1 MTSRSCLGHDRV
13 TELSG
18 ITAVITGATRGLGL
32 ETAVRLAGRGA
43 TVIITGRDP
52 ARIEA
57 ALDEI
62 RKRTGSSS
70 ASGLKADF
78 TSMADVRRLAAEA
91 LAQTPRL
98 NLLINNAGTVYAQ
111 RTITVDGLE
120 ATFAVN
126 HLAPFLLTR
135 LLLDRIIAN
144 APARIV
150 TVASHAHYHGTLD
163 FGDYGFERDYRIM
176 RAYSRSKLCNVLF
189 TRELARRLEG
199 TGVTANA
206 LHPGTIATNIWSG
219 APAWARPVLA
229 LAKRFMMEPTP
240 TGAER
245 IVWLATSPEVAETTG
260 HYFERNRSVEPS
272 ALAQD
277 DALGRELWEM
287 SEKMGQEAWG
297 MGPGE

>member
-98 NLLINNAGTVYAQ
+98 NLLINN
-111 RTITVDGLE
+111 
-120 ATFAVN
+120 
-126 HLAPFLLTR
+126 
-135 LLLDRIIAN
+135 
-144 APARIV
+144 
-150 TVASHAHYHGTLD
+150 
-163 FGDYGFERDYRIM
+163 
-176 RAYSRSKLCNVLF
+176 
-189 TRELARRLEG
+189 
-199 TGVTANA
+199 
-206 LHPGTIATNIWSG
+206 
-219 APAWARPVLA
+219 
-229 LAKRFMMEPTP
+229 
-240 TGAER
+240 
-245 IVWLATSPEVAETTG
+245 
-260 HYFERNRSVEPS
+260 
-272 ALAQD
+272 
-277 DALGRELWEM
+277 
-287 SEKMGQEAWG
+287 
-297 MGPGE
+297 